1 MRYSEEFKK
10 GTVRLRLS
18 TGMGFAEMSKKLHI
32 SKDTLKKWD
41 DEYFYETQPKKEDKE
56 DKQVGAG
63 PKWHKT
69 GAGSGYWK

>member
-41 DEYFYETQPKKEDKE
+41 DEYFYEAQLKKKINR
-56 DKQVGAG
+56 
-63 PKWHKT
+63 
-69 GAGSGYWK
+69 